1 MTFGFFHLPREVRDR
16 IYSNLR
22 SVGSFSLELFE
33 FDDAETIKAA
43 IDVKPST
50 LHLLVSKRFKSEY
63 VAVVISGAT
72 LAFGPTPAI
81 HPRKIPVLAKLI
93 LDNVK
98 KCKVD
103 LFIPYKAHK
112 VQKEAQL
119 NTICDPDVFLDLPF
133 EDEERIGKFLNYEDD
148 SDEEGKDAEGL
159 SNSEIEWE
167 DAAKVLDFSDG
178 EDELK
183 DLDEE
188 QNTLIPDWIF
198 RLLFKLRALQ
208 SVELVVTSGEPMPTC
223 QAVSPAD
230 SLQLMAAEMKDLLR
244 VPFLSKLEARRV
256 VVEDYGFYDTKFA
269 GVQRCGIWTLESGWK
284 SPEEVGMIEGRE
296 LELVTNECPGWSCG
310 DPTCLGVGNKHPY
323 PRKWV
328 KTPQELSLFRA
339 KEVGDKGPQAILCTL
354 CRLFC
359 IEIPLNLVNTPP
371 TMADEVYDGAI
382 GIDLGTTYSCVANYE
397 GAGVEII
404 ANEQGSFT
412 TPSFVSFTAEERLI
426 GEAAKNNAAMNPV
439 NTVFDVKR
447 LIGRRFD
454 DPTVKKDIESWPF
467 KVVDDDNNPKVQ
479 VEYLGETKTFSPQEI
494 SAMVLGKMKE
504 VAETKL
510 GKKVSKAVITVPA
523 YFNDNQRQAT
533 KDAGAI
539 AGLNVLR
546 IINEPTAAAIAYGL
560 GSGKSDKERNVLI
573 YDLGGGTFDVS
584 LLHIQG
590 GVFTVKA
597 TAGDT
602 HLGGQDFDTNLLEH
616 FKKEFQRKTKKDISN
631 DPRALRRLRTACERA
646 KRTLSNGTQTTVEID
661 SLFDGEDFNANITR
675 ARFEDIN
682 SKAFNGTL
690 QPVEQVLKDASI
702 EKSKVDEIVLV
713 GGSTRIPKIQKL
725 LSDFFNGK
733 KLEKSINP
741 DEAVA
746 YGAAVQAGILSG
758 KATSADTA
766 DMLLLDVVPLSLGV
780 AMEGN
785 IFAPVVPRGQT
796 VPKPSLPLRTTN
808 RLSNSQSFKA
818 NVLIARTTR
827 VWVRLPLMQRSRT
840 SADHDCFSR
849 RVHCKLSPIPPM
861 RAGEAVL
868 EVVFEVDVNG
878 ILKVTAT
885 EKSSGRS
892 ANITISNSVGK
903 LGAAEIEKM
912 VEDAAKFKTSD
923 EAFSKKFESRQQL
936 ESYIS
941 RVEEIV
947 SDPTMSMKLKRG
959 QKEKI
964 EGALSEAMAQLEVE
978 DASSDD
984 LKKKELALKRVVTKA
999 MSTR

>member
-1 MTFGFFHLPREVRDR
+1 M
-16 IYSNLR
+16 S
-22 SVGSFSLELFE
+22 
-33 FDDAETIKAA
+33 
-43 IDVKPST
+43 
-50 LHLLVSKRFKSEY
+50 
-63 VAVVISGAT
+63 
-72 LAFGPTPAI
+72 
-81 HPRKIPVLAKLI
+81 
-93 LDNVK
+93 
-98 KCKVD
+98 
-103 LFIPYKAHK
+103 
-112 VQKEAQL
+112 
-119 NTICDPDVFLDLPF
+119 
-133 EDEERIGKFLNYEDD
+133 
-148 SDEEGKDAEGL
+148 
-159 SNSEIEWE
+159 
-167 DAAKVLDFSDG
+167 
-178 EDELK
+178 
-183 DLDEE
+183 
-188 QNTLIPDWIF
+188 
-198 RLLFKLRALQ
+198 
-208 SVELVVTSGEPMPTC
+208 
-223 QAVSPAD
+223 
-230 SLQLMAAEMKDLLR
+230 
-244 VPFLSKLEARRV
+244 
-256 VVEDYGFYDTKFA
+256 
-269 GVQRCGIWTLESGWK
+269 
-284 SPEEVGMIEGRE
+284 
-296 LELVTNECPGWSCG
+296 
-310 DPTCLGVGNKHPY
+310 
-323 PRKWV
+323 
-328 KTPQELSLFRA
+328 
-339 KEVGDKGPQAILCTL
+339 
-354 CRLFC
+354 
-359 IEIPLNLVNTPP
+359 
-371 TMADEVYDGAI
+371 DEVYDGAI
-382 GIDLGTTYSCVANYE
+382 GIDLGTTYSCVANYD
-397 GAGVEII
+397 GNNVEII

-426 GEAAKNNAAMNPV
+426 GEAAKNQAAMNPA

-467 KVVDDDNNPKVQ
+467 KITDNNGSPMVQ

-494 SAMVLGKMKE
+494 SSMVLLKMKE

-510 GKKVSKAVITVPA
+510 GKKVAKAVVTVPA

-539 AGLNVLR
+539 SGLNVLR

-560 GSGKSDKERNVLI
+560 GAGKSDKERNVLI

-616 FKKEFQRKTKKDISN
+616 FKKEFTRKTKKDLSG
-631 DPRALRRLRTACERA
+631 DARALRRLRTACERA
-646 KRTLSNGTQTTVEID
+646 KRTLSNGTQATVEID

-682 SKAFNGTL
+682 AKAFNGTI
-690 QPVEQVLKDASI
+690 QPVEQVLKDSNI
-702 EKSKVDEIVLV
+702 PKNKVDEIVLV
-713 GGSTRIPKIQKL
+713 GGSTRIPRIQKL

-766 DMLLLDVVPLSLGV
+766 DLLLLDVCPLSLGV

-785 IFAPVVPRGQT
+785 IFAPVVPRGTT
-796 VPKPSLPLRTTN
+796 VPTIKKRTFTTVADGQTTVQFPCYQGERSDCAGNTSLGEFTL
-808 RLSNSQSFKA
+808 A
-818 NVLIARTTR
+818 
-827 VWVRLPLMQRSRT
+827 
-840 SADHDCFSR
+840 
-849 RVHCKLSPIPPM
+849 PIPHM

-868 EVVFEVDVNG
+868 ECVFEVDVNG

-885 EKSSGRS
+885 EKTSGRS

-903 LGAAEIEKM
+903 LSSAEIDQM

-923 EAFSKKFESRQQL
+923 EAFTKKFESRQQL

-947 SDPTMSMKLKRG
+947 SDPTLSLKLKRN

-964 EGALSEAMAQLEVE
+964 ESALSDAMAQLEIE
-978 DASSDD
+978 DSSADD

>member
-1 MTFGFFHLPREVRDR
+1 
-16 IYSNLR
+16 
-22 SVGSFSLELFE
+22 
-33 FDDAETIKAA
+33 
-43 IDVKPST
+43 
-50 LHLLVSKRFKSEY
+50 
-63 VAVVISGAT
+63 
-72 LAFGPTPAI
+72 
-81 HPRKIPVLAKLI
+81 
-93 LDNVK
+93 
-98 KCKVD
+98 
-103 LFIPYKAHK
+103 
-112 VQKEAQL
+112 
-119 NTICDPDVFLDLPF
+119 
-133 EDEERIGKFLNYEDD
+133 
-148 SDEEGKDAEGL
+148 
-159 SNSEIEWE
+159 
-167 DAAKVLDFSDG
+167 
-178 EDELK
+178 
-183 DLDEE
+183 
-188 QNTLIPDWIF
+188 
-198 RLLFKLRALQ
+198 
-208 SVELVVTSGEPMPTC
+208 
-223 QAVSPAD
+223 
-230 SLQLMAAEMKDLLR
+230 
-244 VPFLSKLEARRV
+244 
-256 VVEDYGFYDTKFA
+256 
-269 GVQRCGIWTLESGWK
+269 
-284 SPEEVGMIEGRE
+284 
-296 LELVTNECPGWSCG
+296 
-310 DPTCLGVGNKHPY
+310 
-323 PRKWV
+323 
-328 KTPQELSLFRA
+328 
-339 KEVGDKGPQAILCTL
+339 
-354 CRLFC
+354 
-359 IEIPLNLVNTPP
+359 
-371 TMADEVYDGAI
+371 MADEVYDGAI

-412 TPSFVSFTAEERLI
+412 TPSFVSFTSEERLI
-426 GEAAKNNAAMNPV
+426 GEAAKNQAAMNPV

-467 KVVDDDNNPKVQ
+467 KVVSDDGSPRVQ
-479 VEYLGETKTFSPQEI
+479 VEYLNETKTFSPQEI

-504 VAETKL
+504 VAEVKL

-560 GSGKSDKERNVLI
+560 GAGKSDKERNVLI

-602 HLGGQDFDTNLLEH
+602 HLGGQDFDTNLLDH
-616 FKKEFQRKTKKDISN
+616 FKKEFQKKTKKDISG

-682 SKAFNGTL
+682 SKAFNGTI
-690 QPVEQVLKDASI
+690 QPVEQVLKDSGI
-702 EKSKVDEIVLV
+702 DKSKVDEIVLV
-713 GGSTRIPKIQKL
+713 GGSTRIPRIQKL

-766 DMLLLDVVPLSLGV
+766 DMLLLDVCPLSLGV

-785 IFAPVVPRGQT
+785 IFAPVVPRGNTVPCLKKRTFTTVSDNQQT
-796 VPKPSLPLRTTN
+796 VQFPVFQGERVNCEDNTSLGEFTL
-808 RLSNSQSFKA
+808 A
-818 NVLIARTTR
+818 
-827 VWVRLPLMQRSRT
+827 
-840 SADHDCFSR
+840 
-849 RVHCKLSPIPPM
+849 PIPPM

-885 EKSSGRS
+885 EKTSGRS
-892 ANITISNSVGK
+892 ANITIANSVGK
-903 LGAAEIEKM
+903 LSSHEIEKM
-912 VEDAAKFKTSD
+912 VDDAAKFKSSD

-964 EGALSEAMAQLEVE
+964 ESALSDAMAQLEIE

>member
-1 MTFGFFHLPREVRDR
+1 
-16 IYSNLR
+16 
-22 SVGSFSLELFE
+22 
-33 FDDAETIKAA
+33 
-43 IDVKPST
+43 
-50 LHLLVSKRFKSEY
+50 
-63 VAVVISGAT
+63 
-72 LAFGPTPAI
+72 
-81 HPRKIPVLAKLI
+81 
-93 LDNVK
+93 
-98 KCKVD
+98 
-103 LFIPYKAHK
+103 
-112 VQKEAQL
+112 
-119 NTICDPDVFLDLPF
+119 
-133 EDEERIGKFLNYEDD
+133 
-148 SDEEGKDAEGL
+148 
-159 SNSEIEWE
+159 
-167 DAAKVLDFSDG
+167 
-178 EDELK
+178 
-183 DLDEE
+183 
-188 QNTLIPDWIF
+188 
-198 RLLFKLRALQ
+198 
-208 SVELVVTSGEPMPTC
+208 
-223 QAVSPAD
+223 
-230 SLQLMAAEMKDLLR
+230 
-244 VPFLSKLEARRV
+244 
-256 VVEDYGFYDTKFA
+256 
-269 GVQRCGIWTLESGWK
+269 
-284 SPEEVGMIEGRE
+284 
-296 LELVTNECPGWSCG
+296 
-310 DPTCLGVGNKHPY
+310 
-323 PRKWV
+323 
-328 KTPQELSLFRA
+328 
-339 KEVGDKGPQAILCTL
+339 
-354 CRLFC
+354 
-359 IEIPLNLVNTPP
+359 
-371 TMADEVYDGAI
+371 MADEVYDGAI

-412 TPSFVSFTAEERLI
+412 TPSFVSFTSEERLI
-426 GEAAKNNAAMNPV
+426 GEAAKNQAAMNPT

-467 KVVDDDNNPKVQ
+467 KVIDDDNSPKVQ
-479 VEYLGETKTFSPQEI
+479 VEYLGETKVFSPQEI

-539 AGLNVLR
+539 SGLNVLR

-560 GSGKSDKERNVLI
+560 GAGKSDKERNVLI

-584 LLHIQG
+584 LLNIQG

-602 HLGGQDFDTNLLEH
+602 HLGGQDFDTNLLDH
-616 FKKEFQRKTKKDISN
+616 FKKEFQRKTKKDISG

-682 SKAFNGTL
+682 SKAFNGTI
-690 QPVEQVLKDASI
+690 QPVEQVLKDAAI

-713 GGSTRIPKIQKL
+713 GGSTRIPRIQKL

-796 VPKPSLPLRTTN
+796 VPTIKKRTFTTVADNQQTVQFPVFQGERVNCEDNTSLGEFTL
-808 RLSNSQSFKA
+808 A
-818 NVLIARTTR
+818 
-827 VWVRLPLMQRSRT
+827 
-840 SADHDCFSR
+840 
-849 RVHCKLSPIPPM
+849 PIPPM
-861 RAGEAVL
+861 KAGDAVL

-885 EKSSGRS
+885 EKTSGRS
-892 ANITISNSVGK
+892 ANIQISNSVGK
-903 LGAAEIEKM
+903 LSSGEIEKM
-912 VEDAAKFKTSD
+912 VDEAAKFKTSD

-964 EGALSEAMAQLEVE
+964 ESALSDAMAQLEIE
-978 DASSDD
+978 DAGSED